1 VGSKKN
7 LMIGI
12 MLCVNVFFLSS
23 LISVF
28 AATVFNCKALDSKS
42 KMPLSGS
49 SVELLDHSKNTIV
62 SGLTNETGV
71 CSFIADINEGTYFLK
86 ASQADYKTVIV
97 SRKCKPGKSYTTN
110 FYLKSSNHIPRIQSI
125 TPKDKTSFLA
135 GIKIKV
141 VVKASDADQDPLE
154 YRFSAGNTVA
164 QEWSSSNTFD
174 WQTDN
179 GNQGQVVITCFVRD
193 NKGGEVQKTAIYDF
207 LNPTNEEILGKV
219 RDNYSQIKDFR
230 SDALFS
236 TSLNNKK
243 ILGVQYCRLSFLIP
257 YNEKMESFADEK
269 RAQKTQILISRGGKI
284 SMINC
289 RTGEVQ
295 TIDLAGENN
304 LSNDALLEK
313 DVYYNTDKYMAA
325 NILIRNDEFSR
336 LDENLIY
343 IEATPKSEDSSFG
356 KTGMLVSYDKGII
369 VEMKMFDKEGN
380 LMQIRK
386 VLRDKQ
392 MPQGFW
398 MPVKTEKIPV
408 ISMGTLQSTLTLLDP
423 EVNIGLTENDFDPEK
438 QQQ

>member
-1 VGSKKN
+1 MRSGKKIK
-7 LMIGI
+7 IGI
-12 MLCVNVFFLSS
+12 LLCINIIFFSS
-23 LISVF
+23 FISAF
-28 AATVFNCKALDSKS
+28 AASIFTCKTLDSKS
-42 KMPLSGS
+42 KTLLSGS
-49 SVELLDHSKNTIV
+49 AVELLDSSKNTIA
-62 SGLTNETGV
+62 SGVTNETGV
-71 CSFIADINEGTYFLK
+71 CSFSADIKEGTYFLK
-86 ASQADYKTVIV
+86 ASKTDYKTVIV
-97 SRKCKPGKSYTTN
+97 SRKCKPGKSYPIN
-110 FYLKSSNHIPRIQSI
+110 LYLKSSNHIPRIQSI
-125 TPKDKTSFLA
+125 IPKDKTSFLA
-135 GIKIKV
+135 GVKIKV
-141 VVKASDADQDPLE
+141 IVKASDADQDPLE
-154 YRFSAGNTVA
+154 YRFSAGGMVV
-164 QEWSSSNTFD
+164 QEWASSSTFD

-179 GNQGQVVITCFVRD
+179 GNSGQVVFTCSVRD
-193 NKGGEVQKTAIYDF
+193 NKGGEAQKTATYDF

-219 RDNYSQIKDFR
+219 RDNYSQIKDFK
-230 SDALFS
+230 SDAIFS
-236 TSLNNKK
+236 TSLNSKK
-243 ILGVQYCRLSFLIP
+243 ISGVSYCRLSFLVP

-269 RAQKTQILISRGGKI
+269 RAQKTNILITRGGKI

-289 RTGEVQ
+289 STGETR

-313 DVYYNTDKYMAA
+313 DVYYNTDKYIAA
-325 NILIRNDEFSR
+325 NTLTRNDEFSR
-336 LDENLIY
+336 LDEKLIY
-343 IEATPKSEDSSFG
+343 IEATPKSDDESVG

-369 VEMKMFDKEGN
+369 VEMKMFDNEGN